1 MRHFQ
6 CLESLPEMTE
16 CFLAASAQ
24 LRLQREYNQSCK
36 APIYP
41 GNRPLTGDNAYYHRL
56 RLYVDFE
63 VALVVATASFMQIK
77 YLAAVRHWT
86 LAGVPLNTGWC
97 RGVFAVKAASSK

>member
-36 APIYP
+36 APVYP

-56 RLYVDFE
+56 RLYVDSE
-63 VALVVATASFMQIK
+63 VALVIATASFMQIK
-77 YLAAVRHWT
+77 HLAAVRQWI
-86 LAGVPLNTGWC
+86 LLGAPLNTGSC
-97 RGVFAVKAASSK
+97 HAVTAAEASSK